1 MNVRDA
7 IARRR
12 TPQRFEPDGLL
23 LSREAIEAM
32 ILEACQAPSEDDLQ
46 PWRFL
51 VVRDRARKETLHECA
66 FRDQRVREAAA
77 VIVVCGDSRAWEDAR
92 SLLGGRVRD
101 GLMTED
107 EARAMEATWRDLY
120 EGGPWERALLALRGP
135 CFVAMNL
142 ILLATERGIATAPIF
157 RFNEAALRERFHV
170 ADSLVPI
177 VLVSLGLPSTRHPLL
192 PNPQRL
198 AASDVIRHEDM
209 GTLEF

>member
-7 IARRR
+7 VARRR

-23 LSREAIEAM
+23 LSREAIEAL
-32 ILEACQAPSEDDLQ
+32 ILEACQAPSDDDLQ

-66 FRDQRVREAAA
+66 FRDPRVRESAAA
-77 VIVVCGDSRAWEDAR
+77 IVVCGDSRAWENAR

-101 GLMTED
+101 GQMTED
-107 EARAMEATWRDLY
+107 EARAMEAAWRDLY
-120 EGGPWERALLALRGP
+120 EGRPWERTLLALRGP

-157 RFNEAALRERFHV
+157 RFDEAALRGNFHIS
-170 ADSLVPI
+170 DSLIPV
-177 VLVSLGLPSTRHPLL
+177 VLVCLGLPSTRHPL
-192 PNPQRL
+192 PPDPPRL
-198 AASDVIRHEDM
+198 TAADVIRHEDM
-209 GTLEF
+209 ETLEF